1 MDYPDGKTNNEAP
14 VSSGLKSAV
23 RKHLLEELTGGP
35 ETAGDAEIRQI
46 VGDALVSEGFLPP
59 KRLIESL
66 ACEFK
71 NELYGF
77 GHLEELLKD
86 PGVSEIM
93 VNGCSEVYV
102 ERSGSIEPA
111 NIAFESDSQILDL
124 TRRII
129 NPLNLRIDDMS
140 PMVDARLPDGSRL
153 NAIIPP
159 LCLNGP
165 SLTIRKF
172 RKQPFSIS
180 ELVGNRTLT
189 AEMAAFLREA
199 VIQRANI
206 IISGGTSSGKTTLLN
221 VLTSFIPDRERLL
234 TIEDAAELRVEHPHV
249 VSLESRPANIEGRG
263 EVTVRDLVRNALR
276 MRPDRIIVGEV
287 RGAEALD
294 MLQAMNTGHPGSLTT
309 AHANSPS
316 DLLSR
321 LETMVMMSRTNLDL
335 DAVRRQIGSA
345 IDLVVHMERQSN
357 GRRALS
363 RITSLSYI
371 SGRDYEIDMLYSAEA
386 DGERSANRDVNRP
399 VAIAGGNSK

>member
-1 MDYPDGKTNNEAP
+1 MDCPDGENNQVIP

-23 RKHLLEELTGGP
+23 RRHLLEELTNGSNP
-35 ETAGDAEIRQI
+35 GDEVDLMQI

-59 KRLIESL
+59 KKLIESL

-71 NELYGF
+71 NELFGF
-77 GHLEELLKD
+77 GPLEDLLKD

-102 ERSGSIEPA
+102 EFCGSIEPA
-111 NIAFESDSQILDL
+111 NINFESDAQVLEL

-172 RKQPFSIS
+172 RKQPFAIDELIKNGTFTS
-180 ELVGNRTLT
+180 ET
-189 AEMAAFLREA
+189 ASFLREA
-199 VIQRANI
+199 VLQRANI

-221 VLTSFIPDRERLL
+221 VLTSFVPNHERLL
-234 TIEDAAELRVEHPHV
+234 TIEDAAELRIEHPHV
-249 VSLESRPANIEGRG
+249 VSLESRPANIEGKG

-309 AHANSPS
+309 AHANSPL
-316 DLLSR
+316 DLLNR
-321 LETMVMMSRTNLDL
+321 LETMVMMSETNLDPNG
-335 DAVRRQIGSA
+335 VRRQIGSA
-345 IDLVVHMERQSN
+345 IDLVVHMERQQN
-357 GRRALS
+357 GSRVLS
-363 RITSLSYI
+363 RIASLSCTNGLEYKM
-371 SGRDYEIDMLYSAEA
+371 DLLYSVVST
-386 DGERSANRDVNRP
+386 GEPVTDLNVNQLP
-399 VAIAGGNSK
+399 AATGGICA